1 MDDKAKKITELK
13 AQRQKIDDD
22 IQKLKLELQAEIDA
36 ILKSGKPRNPPK
48 PKQQQL
54 PLGG

>member
-22 IQKLKLELQAEIDA
+22 ILKLKLELQAEIDA
-36 ILKSGKPRNPPK
+36 VMKEGRRKKNA

-54 PLGG
+54 PVV